1 MAEAHTDRARFE
13 TLTPERCDQ
22 LIRAAR
28 QRAAYR
34 VARIKL
40 SVMEHNN
47 TTTAEQAR
55 VLLAPVMSQLQNA
68 FPGASHHSVT
78 VAYWG
83 DNKVFFGVGIAVG
96 KEHLASTYCDTPAE
110 AIEHL
115 STRSADELRERAAKL
130 VAQAEALE
138 GGAL

>member
-1 MAEAHTDRARFE
+1 
-13 TLTPERCDQ
+13 
-22 LIRAAR
+22 
-28 QRAAYR
+28 
-34 VARIKL
+34 
-40 SVMEHNN
+40 MEHNN
-47 TTTAEQAR
+47 TTTAEQVR
-55 VLLAPVMSQLQNA
+55 VLLAPVMSQLKNA

-96 KEHLASTYCDTPAE
+96 KEHLASTYCDTPDE

-115 STRSADELRERAAKL
+115 STRSAEELRERAAKL

-138 GGAL
+138 GGVL

>member
-1 MAEAHTDRARFE
+1 
-13 TLTPERCDQ
+13 
-22 LIRAAR
+22 
-28 QRAAYR
+28 
-34 VARIKL
+34 
-40 SVMEHNN
+40 MEHNN

-55 VLLAPVMSQLQNA
+55 VLLAPVMSQLKSA

-83 DNKVFFGVGIAVG
+83 DNRVFFGVGIAVG
-96 KEHLASTYCDTPAE
+96 EQHLASTYCDTPSE

-115 STRSADELRERAAKL
+115 STRSAEELRERAAKL

-138 GGAL
+138 GGVL